1 MDERNRQQM
10 ILQMIRKE
18 KIVAIV
24 RGIPSGLIL
33 DTGRRSC
40 RGKHPG
46 NRTLLSRGDGQAI

>member
-24 RGIPSGLIL
+24 RGIPSG
-33 DTGRRSC
+33 
-40 RGKHPG
+40 
-46 NRTLLSRGDGQAI
+46 

>member
-1 MDERNRQQM
+1 MEIFREDRIMDERNRQQM

-33 DTGRRSC
+33 DT
-40 RGKHPG
+40 
-46 NRTLLSRGDGQAI
+46 